1 MDNVVCHISDLRLQD
16 VSLVDK
22 YCKRITLLQK
32 MTENKCH
39 GCIKLAEHMKSAEEI
54 MKHKEKV
61 DELKF
66 KMSDEALQQMP
77 EFQGRVHCKLLHAY
91 VLELSFHQLDIW

>member
-1 MDNVVCHISDLRLQD
+1 MKLKD
-16 VSLVDK
+16 VNLVGKYDK
-22 YCKRITLLQK
+22 WNTLLKK

-39 GCIKLAEHMKSAEEI
+39 GCIKLAEHMKIAEEI

-61 DELKF
+61 KELKF

-77 EFQGRVHCKLLHAY
+77 EFQGRVRCKFHDAF
-91 VLELSFHQLDIW
+91 VFQLSLRRSDM